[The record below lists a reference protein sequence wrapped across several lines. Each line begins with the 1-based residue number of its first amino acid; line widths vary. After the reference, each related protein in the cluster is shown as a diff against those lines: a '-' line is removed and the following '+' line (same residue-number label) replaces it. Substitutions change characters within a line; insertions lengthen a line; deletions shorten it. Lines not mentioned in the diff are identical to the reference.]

1 MQPDHEVAVVG
12 GGFSG
17 IGTAIAL
24 DRAGI
29 RDWAML
35 EEGDGVGGAWHWNTY
50 PGIGVDIPSFSYQFS
65 FEQRSDW
72 SRTYAPGR
80 ELKAYAEHCVERYG
94 LRDRIRLNTKVTG
107 AAFDE
112 GAHAWRLTTAA
123 GEALTARHV
132 VDATGVFTQPQAP
145 AIPGLDTFAG
155 TTMHTARWDHD
166 ASLRGRRVAIVGTG
180 ASAVQVI
187 PTIAP
192 EVEQLTVFQ
201 RTPIWCLPK
210 LDRPLGPRA
219 RQLLRRLPGAQRT
232 VRALSQ
238 TFVEATFPLPAH
250 FHGVVPIAKAAERQ
264 GLAHLRKQVHDP
276 AVRERLTP
284 RYSLGCKR
292 PAFSNA
298 YFPAFNRPN
307 VELVTDAIE
316 AVEPS
321 GIRTVD
327 GRLHEV
333 DVLILAT
340 GFKVFER
347 GNMPPFPVHGRDG
360 VDLERWWETN
370 RYQAYE
376 GVSVPGFPNWF
387 MILGP
392 YAFNG
397 ASYFTLIENQARHI
411 VRCLGRAREQAA
423 TAIEV
428 TPEANERY
436 FRLVLSRRD
445 RQVFFRGSCGTAH
458 SYYFDPRGDVP
469 FRPSTTAEVAWRAGH
484 FPLED
489 YRFTASRS
497 SRSRT

>member
-24 DRAGI
+24 DRADI
-29 RDWAML
+29 RDWVML

-94 LRDRIRLNTKVTG
+94 LGARTRLSTKVTG

-112 GAHAWRLTTAA
+112 HAHVWRLTTAT

-145 AIPGLDTFAG
+145 DIPGLDTFAG
-155 TTMHTARWDHD
+155 ATMHTARWDH
-166 ASLRGRRVAIVGTG
+166 SQELRGRRVAIVGTG

-192 EVEQLTVFQ
+192 EVERLSVFQ

-219 RQLLRRLPGAQRT
+219 QQLLRRLPGAQRT
-232 VRALSQ
+232 VRAISQ

-264 GLAHLRKQVHDP
+264 GLSHLRRQVHDP
-276 AVRERLTP
+276 ELRERLTP
-284 RYSLGCKR
+284 RYGLGCKR

-298 YFPAFNRPN
+298 YFPTFNRPN

-316 AVEPS
+316 AVEA
-321 GIRTVD
+321 GGVRTVD

-347 GNMPPFPVHGRDG
+347 GNMPPFPVSGRG
-360 VDLERWWETN
+360 GTDLEQWWEAN

-392 YAFNG
+392 YGFNG

-411 VRCLGRAREQAA
+411 VRCLRRARDEAA

-428 TPEANERY
+428 TPAANRRY
-436 FRLVLSRRD
+436 FEEVLSRRD
-445 RQVFFRGSCGTAH
+445 RQVFFGGSCGTAN
-458 SYYFDPRGDVP
+458 SYYFDSHGDVP

-489 YRFTASRS
+489 YRFTSVG
-497 SRSRT
+497 

>member
-12 GGFSG
+12 AGFSG

-29 RDWAML
+29 RNWTML

-72 SRTYAPGR
+72 SRVYAPGG
-80 ELKAYAEHCVERYG
+80 ELKAYAEDCVERYG
-94 LRDRIRLNTKVTG
+94 LGGRTRLSTKVAG

-112 GAHAWRLTTAA
+112 RAHVWELTTAA
-123 GEALTARHV
+123 GEMLTARHV

-145 AIPGLDTFAG
+145 DIPGLGTFAG
-155 TTMHTARWDHD
+155 ATMHTARWDHGE
-166 ASLRGRRVAIVGTG
+166 SLRGRRVAIVGTG

-192 EVEQLTVFQ
+192 EVERLSVFQ

-210 LDRPLGPRA
+210 LDRPLGPRLQ
-219 RQLLRRLPGAQRT
+219 RLLRRLPGAQRT
-232 VRALSQ
+232 MRVVSQ
-238 TFVEATFPLPAH
+238 AFVEATFPLPAH
-250 FHGVVPIAKAAERQ
+250 FHGVVPIAKAGERQ
-264 GLAHLRKQVHDP
+264 GLAHLRRQVRDP

-298 YFPAFNRPN
+298 YLPAFNRPN

-316 AVEPS
+316 AVEP
-321 GIRTVD
+321 GGVRTAD

-347 GNMPPFPVHGRDG
+347 GNMPPFPVRGRGD
-360 VDLERWWETN
+360 VDLEQWWDAN

-376 GVSVPGFPNWF
+376 GVSVPGLPNWF

-392 YAFNG
+392 YGFNG

-411 VRCLGRAREQAA
+411 VRCLRRAREEAA
-423 TAIEV
+423 TAVEV
-428 TPEANERY
+428 TPEANARY
-436 FRLVLSRRD
+436 FREVLSRRE

-458 SYYFDPRGDVP
+458 SYYFDRHGDAP

-489 YRFTASRS
+489 YRFTRAG
-497 SRSRT
+497 